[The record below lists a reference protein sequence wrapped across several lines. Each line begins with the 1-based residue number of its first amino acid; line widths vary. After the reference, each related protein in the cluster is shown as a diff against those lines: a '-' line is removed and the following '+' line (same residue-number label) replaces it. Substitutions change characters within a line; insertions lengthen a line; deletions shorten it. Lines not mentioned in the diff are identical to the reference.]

1 MDMKLYSQNIEYI
14 IEHVSEHRLY
24 EQLAEECCELAQAA
38 LKMSRY
44 LQKEDSVA
52 MTEEEIYSKLDE
64 EMTDVHV
71 CMDTLYRRLTIDT
84 ELAAK
89 KVARWKSRIDEIMNT
104 DPEEA
109 ISHE

>member
-1 MDMKLYSQNIEYI
+1 MDAKLYLQNIEYI
-14 IEHVSEHRLY
+14 SDSVSEHRLY

-44 LQKEDSVA
+44 LQNEDSVD
-52 MTEEEIYSKLDE
+52 MNKKEIHSKLDE
-64 EMTDVHV
+64 EMTDVFV
-71 CMDTLYRRLTIDT
+71 CLDTLHRRPNINM

-89 KVARWKSRIDEIMNT
+89 KANRWKNRIEKTMIT

-109 ISHE
+109 TSHE

>member
-44 LQKEDSVA
+44 LQKEDSVD
-52 MTEEEIYSKLDE
+52 MNKKEIHSKLDE
-64 EMTDVHV
+64 EMTDVFV
-71 CMDTLYRRLTIDT
+71 CLDTLHRRPNINM

-89 KVARWKSRIDEIMNT
+89 KANRWKNRIDEPTIT

-109 ISHE
+109 TSHE

>member
-1 MDMKLYSQNIEYI
+1 MDMKLYLQNIEYI
-14 IEHVSEHRLY
+14 SDSISEHRLY

-44 LQKEDSVA
+44 LQEEDSVA
-52 MTEEEIYSKLDE
+52 MTKEEIYSKLDE
-64 EMTDVHV
+64 EMTDVFV
-71 CMDTLYRRLTIDT
+71 CLDTLYRRPNIDM

-89 KVARWKSRIDEIMNT
+89 KANRWKDRINETMIT

-109 ISHE
+109 ALYE

>member
-44 LQKEDSVA
+44 LQNEDSVA
-52 MTEEEIYSKLDE
+52 MTKEEIHSKIVE
-64 EMTDVHV
+64 EMTDVFV
-71 CMDTLYRRLTIDT
+71 CLDTLYQKQGIDM

-89 KVARWKSRIDEIMNT
+89 KVNRWKNRIDEPIIT
-104 DPEEA
+104 DLEEA
-109 ISHE
+109 TSHE

>member
-52 MTEEEIYSKLDE
+52 MTKEEIHSKIVE
-64 EMTDVHV
+64 EMTDVFV
-71 CMDTLYRRLTIDT
+71 CLDTLYQKQGIDM

-89 KVARWKSRIDEIMNT
+89 KVNRWKNRIDEIMIT

>member
-1 MDMKLYSQNIEYI
+1 MDMKLYSQDIDYI

-44 LQKEDSVA
+44 LQKEDYVA
-52 MTEEEIYSKLDE
+52 MTKEEIHSKIVE
-64 EMTDVHV
+64 EMTDVLV
-71 CMDTLYRRLTIDT
+71 CLDTLHQRQDIDM

-89 KVARWKSRIDEIMNT
+89 KVNRWKNRIDETIKT

-109 ISHE
+109 DSYE